1 MALFYFCGE
10 SSMSQSRILLVY
22 AHRQPA
28 ASRVNSAMVQAAA
41 SLPNVTVHD
50 LMSRYPDF
58 RIDVEAEQELLR
70 QHDVIVLQ
78 FPFYWYSTPA
88 ILKEWQDA
96 VLAYG
101 FAYGSGGDKLR
112 GKKLLVATTTGGPG
126 EAYQAGGYN
135 QYTMSELLRPLQ
147 ATANL
152 AGMAYQPVFS
162 TSAVMGLD
170 DAGRDRVATA
180 YRQRLAAL

>member
-1 MALFYFCGE
+1 MT
-10 SSMSQSRILLVY
+10 MSDSKILVVY
-22 AHRQPA
+22 AHRNPS
-28 ASRVNSAMVQAAA
+28 ASRINRALFENAA
-41 SLPNVTVHD
+41 SLPNVTRHE

-58 RIDVEAEQELLR
+58 RIDVAHEQELLLA
-70 QHDVIVLQ
+70 HDAIVLQ

-101 FAYGSGGDKLR
+101 FAYGTDGNKLR
-112 GKKLLVATTTGGPG
+112 GKKLMVATTSGGPA

-135 QYTMSELLRPLQ
+135 QFTYSELLRPLQ

-152 AGMAYQPVFS
+152 AGMAYQPIFTAGGVRVLDE
-162 TSAVMGLD
+162 AGLD
-170 DAGRDRVATA
+170 QVCNA
-180 YRQRLAAL
+180 YRQRLAGL

>member
-1 MALFYFCGE
+1 
-10 SSMSQSRILLVY
+10 MSQNRILLIH

-28 ASRVNSAMVQAAA
+28 ASRVNKAMLQAA
-41 SLPNVTVHD
+41 STLPNLTVND
-50 LMSRYPDF
+50 LMTRYPDF
-58 RIDVEAEQELLR
+58 RIDVEAEQQLLLA
-70 QHDVIVLQ
+70 HDVIVLQ

-112 GKKLLVATTTGGPG
+112 GKKLMVATTTGGPA
-126 EAYQAGGYN
+126 ESYQAGGYRH
-135 QYTMSELLRPLQ
+135 YTLSELLRPLQ

-162 TSAVMGLD
+162 ASGVLGLD
-170 DAGRDRVATA
+170 EAGLDRVATG
-180 YRQRLAAL
+180 YHQRLAAL

>member
-1 MALFYFCGE
+1 
-10 SSMSQSRILLVY
+10 MSQNRILLVY
-22 AHRQPA
+22 AHRNPA
-28 ASRVNSAMVQAAA
+28 ASRVNKAMLQAASA
-41 SLPNVTVHD
+41 LPNVTVHD
-50 LMSRYPDF
+50 LMARYPDF
-58 RIDVEAEQELLR
+58 RIDVEAEQKLLCA
-70 QHDVIVLQ
+70 HDAIVLQ

-112 GKKLLVATTTGGPG
+112 GKKLLVATTTGGPAA
-126 EAYQAGGYN
+126 AYQAGGYN
-135 QYTMSELLRPLQ
+135 QYTLSELLRPLQ

-162 TSAVMGLD
+162 TSGVSGLD
-170 DAGRDRVATA
+170 EAELDTVVSA
-180 YRQRLAAL
+180 YHQRLSAL

>member
-1 MALFYFCGE
+1 
-10 SSMSQSRILLVY
+10 MSQSRILLIY
-22 AHRQPA
+22 AHRQPD
-28 ASRVNSAMVQAAA
+28 ASRVNKAMLQAAA
-41 SLPNVTVHD
+41 TLPNITVHN
-50 LMSRYPDF
+50 LMARYPDF
-58 RIDVEAEQELLR
+58 QIDVTAEQDLLR
-70 QHDVIVLQ
+70 AHDVIVLQ

-135 QYTMSELLRPLQ
+135 QFTLSELLRPLQ

-152 AGMAYQPVFS
+152 AGMAYQPIFS
-162 TSAVMGLD
+162 VSGVLGLD
-170 DAGRDRVATA
+170 EAGLDKVATT
-180 YRQRLAAL
+180 YHQRLATL